1 MHPKTKDTK
10 LPSFLQRGKK
20 HRVRKGITEAL
31 GVLGLGGESEEVGIA
46 QGLATSSSFAFH
58 PAASQKL
65 PPPTRSSSTW
75 SGASSSNDMSI
86 LSNLKKPR
94 DSGSAAPSAATSRST
109 SQTLQPTSAP
119 RASRSLPVP
128 RPSKP
133 EADRMS
139 INSAAGTVV
148 SETTTIANDESMLKK
163 AKNSIRRAVSPS
175 PAPRNRVSETQFIQN
190 VHEAQQSLRAKLQ
203 AELKGSKEESLAA
216 GITIE
221 SFLSYI
227 GAERL
232 RRMPA
237 KGSRWDKIL
246 KWAEYFATSLSLFEE
261 AVETFVA
268 SSQEAVEL
276 IFACLQ
282 ILLQLGP
289 GQGEAMERAFSIF
302 HEYGLAFAFYL
313 KHYSLL
319 RTIPEARSELS
330 LALGDMLA
338 LAIEITIFYR
348 KSIRSMSTTAVTVD
362 FNITFGRLMETF
374 IQHKD
379 SIANM
384 FWTYQ
389 LKNSPEIADI
399 HVSIQEIRLW
409 LLPQDRNLQALVSG
423 RRATRNLRA
432 EFTCEWFDRPLIDFT
447 RSKDNVLTITAET
460 GAGKSILAGWI
471 LERLQRPIGKKTY
484 QAIHATVDSQVPAQA
499 TQIALVKTLLH
510 QLLEQNVGNVALY
523 RCLSNVVEL
532 DTNTNSTQDAE
543 DALWYTLETA
553 LKPLNNVVLVIDGL
567 DALEGDESEKFE
579 AYEQLWNIAAKNK
592 NVRVIILSR
601 PMSKPWPKP
610 TRALT
615 MGPERTTGDVKHMV
629 RAYLLSRGIGNRYE
643 VDEVAEQVAQRS
655 KGSLTW
661 AELVLQLFG
670 SAKTITEVQTTVKE
684 LPSTT
689 KEILDK
695 HVSTISLKGDAR
707 LIFAW
712 LLVADRPLTTSEI
725 QCLLELNV
733 QKGTHQPRSTNI
745 IDDIQK
751 ACGSLVIVQDKTVRF
766 RNESVRLHLLEL
778 SKESKYL
785 MPPAEAHKDFA
796 TRLLLY
802 SKVVVSRNTEPS
814 MEDLSPREVD
824 SLFRSNA
831 LLEYATRNWLT
842 HFKKSPFIVEGQLQA
857 ITPELKLAFPSST
870 LLALL
875 ERSTWEKQTLLSKA
889 NEQHL
894 LALRIRQQ
902 ALGDTQLCTLQSSI
916 NVAQSYKKL
925 SAPVE
930 ASKFFFQAAK
940 LGQAVLGKAN
950 DLAIS
955 CATATVDA
963 LEGVKADTRNDE
975 ITRKEEMLKYVVET
989 EKQRYGANSAL
1000 ATKYNNQ
1007 LAQLYTDIKEN
1018 DKAEAVYRDVYK
1030 LTIAQ
1035 NGEFS
1040 QEASQAAEKLKT
1052 VLYKEA
1058 KHEDVVQYT
1067 QPIFESAER
1076 NLDIFDIRRV
1086 EITLRMADTWEEKE
1100 DLIHAEELYISLW
1113 RGLTEYCRANSGSND
1128 AHERKI
1134 QISIAYAKFLKR
1146 HGREAE
1152 AQNILHGVWLDYQH
1166 RENKSEAVVKQLNQV
1181 GEELKAMG
1189 ILETAI
1195 AVFKSVW
1202 GYFKGT
1208 GQQNSTAAVS
1218 TAVSLMGAQIQTAET
1233 LSTFYI
1239 SKGRWNEAADV
1250 CTKILKQLWANLGV
1264 ENKYGFPKHFTT
1276 VSIKFARRL
1285 AVCYTECNQTEQAE
1299 KVYNHLFLSA
1309 RSSLRIQDELVA
1321 ETANDLIEFHLRTQ
1335 QYQKALVVY
1344 QQLLESYRTTLGA
1357 RNPLT
1362 LKTLHTMG
1370 DLCLKY
1376 RLKGADQYFLEITKA
1391 EKGQDGVLTKDGFKA
1406 AQALSKIYYE
1416 QKRWDEA
1423 RNIYATV
1430 WVTYTK
1436 KAKEYEMSPELVQA
1450 IFKRYHTVLETHL
1463 KVDVKT
1469 VRQLALEYRTT
1480 ATAHYGP
1487 ESQIATTASLQLAE
1501 VSRKIPEHQEEAV
1514 KICEEVV
1521 TKAAENPDKAK
1532 ATPAQ
1537 AILLATA
1544 KRHLAALYATQNANG
1559 QVSAESSQKA
1569 EGLWKEQLE
1578 INKKQHGVAH
1588 KSTLASLSSLVGV
1601 WGKSEKPEIKKQAET
1616 QLQTTVVE
1624 VLTAP
1629 TASDS
1634 TKLHES
1640 GASLAKIYLS
1650 ANMSAQAWAL
1660 LRDLRFQ
1667 IISKEARGTA
1677 KVNVKLPETVDRRS
1691 MVFIAAFEETLRQTE
1706 TVDATKKVTFSDIM
1720 TDMLTEGILYDRYHL
1735 TLQSKE
1741 VTIENKLF
1749 DGARLYAFLKG
1760 NKQNTEQCL
1769 AVEETLFKLFIE
1781 NFGANIKVQN
1791 VVTRTFFI
1799 ALLEQL
1805 GRLRHHEDLTVV
1817 GCEAGVAKVYSLLEA
1832 DQFRQAYEVALCVY
1846 QFIQSKD
1853 GFKQSKNIPHSF
1865 KLSLYLAGL
1874 GVKKSADVKL
1884 QGSMIELSK
1893 AVLRET
1899 LTACRSLDI
1908 DLVQLQAA
1916 ELNNLV
1922 RLMGEQKNYEDLEWL
1937 LTQLWHSRLVQR
1949 SWSATTVISVGRRLV
1964 EVLFV
1969 RNKQD
1974 ASISLCESMTY
1985 NLRRTWGLLDQV
1997 TIDLFNLL
2005 STLYVAADRHADA
2018 LAIHEEILRAVLQDD
2033 ESEDVL
2039 DDAHAAQ
2046 IAADQLDLIKRVYAR
2061 QGGWGDEDD
2070 DLSALVQ
2077 DVVDQYGD
2085 ASEGGRLQS
2094 FLPVDKWSTKAPPA
2108 HDTFGTFVLPQGWEF
2123 SADGVL
2129 ANGAVTQR
2137 KPDYLLRWLQVN
2149 RQQSFGDLAAEA
2161 NKQDAADSVAVA
2173 KVGGGAHGS
2182 GPIPIV
2188 VNGH

>member
-1 MHPKTKDTK
+1 
-10 LPSFLQRGKK
+10 
-20 HRVRKGITEAL
+20 
-31 GVLGLGGESEEVGIA
+31 
-46 QGLATSSSFAFH
+46 
-58 PAASQKL
+58 
-65 PPPTRSSSTW
+65 
-75 SGASSSNDMSI
+75 MSI

-94 DSGSAAPSAATSRST
+94 DSGSAPSPASSRST
-109 SQTLQPTSAP
+109 SKTLAPTSAP
-119 RASRSLPVP
+119 ARQLPVP

-133 EADRMS
+133 EVDRMS
-139 INSAAGTVV
+139 VNSIPATIV
-148 SETTTIANDESMLKK
+148 SETTTIANDDSVGMLKK
-163 AKNSIRRAVSPS
+163 AKNAVRRAVSPS
-175 PAPRNRVSETQFIQN
+175 PAPRQRVSESQFINN
-190 VHEAQQSLRAKLQ
+190 VHEAVQSLRARLQ
-203 AELKGSKEESLAA
+203 AELKGTKEEVLAA

-221 SFLSYI
+221 SFLGFI

-232 RRMPA
+232 RRMPP

-313 KHYSLL
+313 RHYSLL
-319 RTIPEARSELS
+319 RTIPEARQELS
-330 LALGDMLA
+330 LALGDMLG

-362 FNITFGRLMETF
+362 FNITFGRLMESF

-379 SIANM
+379 RIANM

-399 HVSIQEIRLW
+399 HVSIEEIRLW
-409 LLPQDRNLQALVSG
+409 LLPQDRTLQAMVTG

-460 GAGKSILAGWI
+460 GAGKSILASWI

-499 TQIALVKTLLH
+499 TQIALVKTLLL

-532 DTNTNSTQDAE
+532 DTNTSSTQDAE
-543 DALWYTLETA
+543 DALWYTLDTA
-553 LKPLNNVVLVIDGL
+553 LKPLKDVVLVIDGL

-579 AYEQLWNIAAKNK
+579 AYEQLYNIAAKNN
-592 NVRVIILSR
+592 NVRVIVLSR
-601 PMSKPWPKP
+601 PLSKPWPKP
-610 TRALT
+610 TRQLT

-670 SAKTITEVQTTVKE
+670 SAKTITDVQTTVKD

-689 KEILDK
+689 KEVLDK

-745 IDDIQK
+745 VDDIQK

-802 SKVVVSRNTEPS
+802 SKVVVTRNTEPS

-824 SLFRSNA
+824 ALFRSNA
-831 LLEYATRNWLT
+831 LLEYAARNWLT
-842 HFKKSPFIVEGQLQA
+842 HFKKSPFYAEGQLQA
-857 ITPELKLAFPSST
+857 ITPELKMAFPSST

-902 ALGDTQLCTLQSSI
+902 ALGDTQQATLQGSI
-916 NVAQSYKKL
+916 NVAQSYQKL

-930 ASKFFFQAAK
+930 ASKFFFSAAK
-940 LGQAVLGKAN
+940 LGQAILGKAN
-950 DLAIS
+950 DLAVA
-955 CATATVDA
+955 CATATVDS
-963 LEGVKADTRNDE
+963 LEGIKADTRNDDV
-975 ITRKEEMLKYVVET
+975 TRKEEMLKYVVET
-989 EKQRYGANSAL
+989 EKQRHGTTSAL

-1018 DKAEAVYRDVYK
+1018 EKAEAVYRDVYK

-1040 QEASQAAEKLKT
+1040 QEATQAAEKLKT

-1100 DLIHAEELYISLW
+1100 DLIRAEELYISLW
-1113 RGLTEYCRANSGSND
+1113 RGLTEYCRANAGSNE

-1134 QISIAYAKFLKR
+1134 QISIAYAKFLQR
-1146 HGREAE
+1146 HNRSAE

-1218 TAVSLMGAQIQTAET
+1218 TAVSLMGAVQEKAEKKKEEAKKEAVATGTTEDADLSEDEADDEADAILEEVVETAIAAAPSAKQTDAATRAGIVKTQQPTIEQQIQTAET
-1233 LSTFYI
+1233 LSGFYV
-1239 SKGRWNEAADV
+1239 SKARWNEAADV
-1250 CTKILKQLWANLGV
+1250 CIKLLKQLWPNLGI
-1264 ENKYGFPKHFTT
+1264 ENKYGFPKSFTT

-1299 KVYNHLFLSA
+1299 KVYNHIFLSA

-1321 ETANDLIEFHLRTQ
+1321 ETANDLIDFHLRTQ

-1344 QQLLESYRTTLGA
+1344 QQLLESYRTTLGS

-1362 LKTLHTMG
+1362 LKTLYTMG
-1370 DLCLKY
+1370 DLCIKY
-1376 RLKGADQYFLEITKA
+1376 RLKGADQYYLEITKA
-1391 EKGQDGVLTKDGFKA
+1391 EKNQDGVLTKDALRA
-1406 AQALSKIYYE
+1406 ALALSKIYYE
-1416 QKRWDEA
+1416 QKRWEEA
-1423 RNIYATV
+1423 RAIYSTI
-1430 WVTYTK
+1430 WITFTK
-1436 KAKEYEMSPELVQA
+1436 KAKEYQMSPELVQT
-1450 IFKRYHTVLETHL
+1450 IFKRYHVVLETHL
-1463 KVDVKT
+1463 KVPIET
-1469 VRQLALEYRTT
+1469 VRQVAVEYRTT
-1480 ATAHYGP
+1480 CTAVYGP
-1487 ESQIATTASLQLAE
+1487 ESQIATTASLHLAE
-1501 VSRKIPEHQEEAV
+1501 ISRKIPQHHEEAV

-1521 TKAAENPDKAK
+1521 AKAAENPDKAK
-1532 ATPAQ
+1532 APGQ
-1537 AILLATA
+1537 AAILATA
-1544 KRHLAALYATQNANG
+1544 KRHLAALYASQNAAG
-1559 QVSAESSQKA
+1559 QVSAESTQKA
-1569 EGLWKEQLE
+1569 ENLWKEQLE
-1578 INKKQHGVAH
+1578 INKKDHGVAH

-1601 WGKSEKPEIKKQAET
+1601 WAKSEKPEIQKQAQT

-1629 TASDS
+1629 TATDS

-1640 GASLAKIYLS
+1640 AVSLAKIYLS
-1650 ANMSAQAWAL
+1650 SNMSTQAWAL
-1660 LRDLRFQ
+1660 LKDLRFQ
-1667 IISKEARGTA
+1667 IISKEARGNA
-1677 KVNVKLPETVDRRS
+1677 KVTVKLPETVDRRS
-1691 MVFIAAFEETLRQTE
+1691 LVFIAAFEETLREHE
-1706 TVDATKKVTFSDIM
+1706 TADATKKVTFSDIM

-1735 TLQSKE
+1735 TLQSKD

-1749 DGARLYAFLKG
+1749 DGARLYSFLKD
-1760 NKQNTEQCL
+1760 NKQQTEQTL
-1769 AVEETLFKLFIE
+1769 AVEETLFKLFID
-1781 NFGANIKVQN
+1781 NFGANIKTQT

-1799 ALLEQL
+1799 ALLEHL
-1805 GRLRHHEDLTVV
+1805 GKLRHHEDLVIV
-1817 GCEAGVAKVYSLLEA
+1817 GCDAGVSKVYSLLEA

-1846 QFIQSKD
+1846 QFIVSRD
-1853 GFKQSKNIPHSF
+1853 GFKNPKNIPYAF

-1884 QGSMIELSK
+1884 QTQMIELSK

-1899 LTACRSLDI
+1899 LVACRSLDI

-1937 LTQLWHSRLVQR
+1937 LTQLWNSRLVQA

-1969 RNKQD
+1969 RGKQD
-1974 ASISLCESMTY
+1974 ASIHLCESMTY

-1997 TIDLFNLL
+1997 TIDLMNLL
-2005 STLYVAADRHADA
+2005 SALYVAANRHADA
-2018 LAIHEEILRAVLQDD
+2018 LALHEEILRAVMADD

-2039 DDAHAAQ
+2039 DDAHAAA
-2046 IAADQLDLIKRVYAR
+2046 IALNQLELVKRVYAR
-2061 QGGWGDEDD
+2061 QGGWGDEED
-2070 DLSALVQ
+2070 DLSELIQ
-2077 DVVDQYGD
+2077 RVVETYDDTD
-2085 ASEGGRLQS
+2085 ARFTQFVPTE
-2094 FLPVDKWSTKAPPA
+2094 KWSTKAPPS
-2108 HDTFGTFVLPQGWEF
+2108 HDTFGTFVLPTSWEF

-2129 ANGAVTQR
+2129 ANGAITQK

-2149 RQQSFGDLAAEA
+2149 RQQSFGDLQAEA
-2161 NKQDAADSVAVA
+2161 NKNQDVVAVNGAA
-2173 KVGGGAHGS
+2173 KVNGAHGGGAHGS

>member
-1 MHPKTKDTK
+1 
-10 LPSFLQRGKK
+10 
-20 HRVRKGITEAL
+20 
-31 GVLGLGGESEEVGIA
+31 
-46 QGLATSSSFAFH
+46 
-58 PAASQKL
+58 
-65 PPPTRSSSTW
+65 
-75 SGASSSNDMSI
+75 MSI

-94 DSGSAAPSAATSRST
+94 DSGSAATSRST
-109 SQTLQPTSAP
+109 SQQLQPTSAP
-119 RASRSLPVP
+119 RSSRQLPIP

-139 INSAAGTVV
+139 VNSVPGTVV
-148 SETTTIANDESMLKK
+148 SESTTIANDESTGMMKK

-175 PAPRNRVSETQFIQN
+175 PAPHSRVSETQFIQN
-190 VHEAQQSLRAKLQ
+190 VHEAQQLLRAKLQ

-221 SFLSYI
+221 SFLGYI

-289 GQGEAMERAFSIF
+289 SQGEAMERAFSIF

-313 KHYSLL
+313 RHYSLL

-374 IQHKD
+374 VQHKD
-379 SIANM
+379 RIANM

-389 LKNSPEIADI
+389 LKNSSEIADI
-399 HVSIQEIRLW
+399 HVSIEEIRLW
-409 LLPQDRNLQALVSG
+409 LLPQDRNLQAMVSG

-460 GAGKSILAGWI
+460 GAGKSILSGWI

-499 TQIALVKTLLH
+499 TQIALIKTLLY

-567 DALEGDESEKFE
+567 DAIEGDESEKFE

-592 NVRVIILSR
+592 NVRVIVLSR

-610 TRALT
+610 TRQLT

-670 SAKTITEVQTTVKE
+670 SAKTIVDVQTTVKD

-689 KEILDK
+689 KEVLDK
-695 HVSTISLKGDAR
+695 HISTISLKGDAR

-712 LLVADRPLTTSEI
+712 LLVADRPLTTTEI

-733 QKGTHQPRSTNI
+733 QKGSHQPRSTNI

-751 ACGSLVIVQDKTVRF
+751 ACGSLVLVQDKTVRF

-814 MEDLSPREVD
+814 VEDLSPREID
-824 SLFRSNA
+824 TLFRTNA

-842 HFKKSPFIVEGQLQA
+842 HFKKSPFYAEGQLQA
-857 ITPELKLAFPSST
+857 ITPELKAAFPSST

-875 ERSTWEKQTLLSKA
+875 ERSTWERQTLLSKA

-930 ASKFFFQAAK
+930 ASKFFFNAAK
-940 LGQAVLGKAN
+940 LGQAILGKGN
-950 DLAIS
+950 DLAVS
-955 CATATVDA
+955 CATATIEA
-963 LEGVKADTRNDE
+963 LEGVKADSRNDE

-989 EKQRYGANSAL
+989 EKQRHGTTSAL

-1035 NGEFS
+1035 SGEFS
-1040 QEASQAAEKLKT
+1040 QEATQAAEKLKT

-1058 KHEDVVQYT
+1058 KHEDVVSYT

-1195 AVFKSVW
+1195 AVFKNVW
-1202 GYFKGT
+1202 GYFKSS

-1218 TAVSLMGAQIQTAET
+1218 TAVSLMGAVQEKAEKKKEESKREAAAAGSIEDADLSEDEADDEADAILDEVVETAIAAAPSVKSTDAAAKAGVKVQQPTIEQQIQTAET
-1233 LSTFYI
+1233 LSAFYI

-1250 CTKILKQLWANLGV
+1250 CIKILKQLWVNLGV

-1276 VSIKFARRL
+1276 VAIKFARRL

-1321 ETANDLIEFHLRTQ
+1321 EAANELIEFHLRTQ
-1335 QYQKALVVY
+1335 QYQKALIVY
-1344 QQLLESYRTTLGA
+1344 QQLLESYRTTLGS

-1362 LKTLHTMG
+1362 LKTLYTMG
-1370 DLCLKY
+1370 DLCMKY
-1376 RLKGADQYFLEITKA
+1376 RLKGADQYYLEVTKA
-1391 EKGQDGVLTKDGFKA
+1391 EKSQDGVLTKDALRA
-1406 AQALSKIYYE
+1406 ALALSKIYYE
-1416 QKRWDEA
+1416 QKRWEEA
-1423 RNIYATV
+1423 RAIYATV

-1436 KAKEYEMSPELVQA
+1436 KAKEYDMSPELVQT

-1463 KVDVKT
+1463 RVDIKT

-1480 ATAHYGP
+1480 AAAHYGP
-1487 ESQIATTASLQLAE
+1487 ESQIATSASLQLAE
-1501 VSRKIPEHQEEAV
+1501 ISRKIPEHQEEAV

-1521 TKAAENPDKAK
+1521 AKAAENPDKAK
-1532 ATPAQ
+1532 SPAQ
-1537 AILLATA
+1537 ASLLATA
-1544 KRHLAALYATQNANG
+1544 KRHLAALYATQNASG

-1601 WGKSEKPEIKKQAET
+1601 WGKSEKPEIKKQAEN

-1629 TASDS
+1629 TANDS

-1650 ANMSAQAWAL
+1650 SNMSAQAWAL
-1660 LRDLRFQ
+1660 LKDLRFQ
-1667 IISKEARGTA
+1667 IISKEARNTA
-1677 KVNVKLPETVDRRS
+1677 KVSVKLPESVDRRS
-1691 MVFIAAFEETLRQTE
+1691 MVFIAAFEETLRQHE

-1735 TLQSKE
+1735 TLQSKD
-1741 VTIENKLF
+1741 VTVENKLF
-1749 DGARLYAFLKG
+1749 DGARLYAFLKSSH
-1760 NKQNTEQCL
+1760 QNTEQTL
-1769 AVEETLFKLFIE
+1769 AVEEALFKIFME
-1781 NFGANIKVQN
+1781 NFGASIKVQN
-1791 VVTRTFFI
+1791 VVIRTFFI
-1799 ALLEQL
+1799 ALLESL
-1805 GRLRHHEDLTVV
+1805 GRLRHHDDLTIV

-1832 DQFRQAYEVALCVY
+1832 DQFGQAYEVALCVY
-1846 QFIQSKD
+1846 QFISSKD
-1853 GFKQSKNIPHSF
+1853 GFKVSKNIPHSF

-1874 GVKKSADVKL
+1874 GVKKSPDVKL
-1884 QGSMIELSK
+1884 QARMIELSK

-1969 RNKQD
+1969 RSKQD

-1997 TIDLFNLL
+1997 TIDLCNLL
-2005 STLYVAADRHADA
+2005 SSLYVAADRHADA
-2018 LAIHEEILRAVLQDD
+2018 LALHEEILRAVLQDD

-2046 IAADQLDLIKRVYAR
+2046 IAAEQLELVKRVYAR
-2061 QGGWGDEDD
+2061 QGGWGDEVD
-2070 DLSALVQ
+2070 DLSALVA
-2077 DVVDQYGD
+2077 DVVETYAEHD
-2085 ASEGGRLQS
+2085 GRLAT
-2094 FLPVDKWSTKAPPA
+2094 FVPVDKWSTKAPPA
-2108 HDTFGTFVLPQGWEF
+2108 HDTFGTFVLPNGWEF

-2129 ANGAVTQR
+2129 ANGAVSQR

-2161 NKQDAADSVAVA
+2161 NKQDVADPPA
-2173 KVGGGAHGS
+2173 KVGGGAHGGGAHGS

>member
-1 MHPKTKDTK
+1 M
-10 LPSFLQRGKK
+10 S
-20 HRVRKGITEAL
+20 VNSI
-31 GVLGLGGESEEVGIA
+31 
-46 QGLATSSSFAFH
+46 
-58 PAASQKL
+58 PA
-65 PPPTRSSSTW
+65 
-75 SGASSSNDMSI
+75 
-86 LSNLKKPR
+86 
-94 DSGSAAPSAATSRST
+94 
-109 SQTLQPTSAP
+109 
-119 RASRSLPVP
+119 
-128 RPSKP
+128 
-133 EADRMS
+133 
-139 INSAAGTVV
+139 TVV
-148 SETTTIANDESMLKK
+148 SETTTIAQDDSVGMLKK
-163 AKNSIRRAVSPS
+163 AKNAVRRAVSPS
-175 PAPRNRVSETQFIQN
+175 PAPRQRVSETQFINN
-190 VHEAQQSLRAKLQ
+190 VHEAQQSLRARLQ

-221 SFLSYI
+221 SFLGFI

-232 RRMPA
+232 RRMPP

-276 IFACLQ
+276 IFAALQ

-313 KHYSLL
+313 RHYSLL
-319 RTIPEARSELS
+319 RTIPEARQELS
-330 LALGDMLA
+330 LALGDMLG
-338 LAIEITIFYR
+338 LTIEITIFYR
-348 KSIRSMSTTAVTVD
+348 KSVRTMSTTAVTVD
-362 FNITFGRLMETF
+362 FNITFGRLMESF

-379 SIANM
+379 RIANM

-389 LKNSPEIADI
+389 LKNSAEIADI
-399 HVSIQEIRLW
+399 HVSIEEIRLW
-409 LLPQDRNLQALVSG
+409 LLPQDRTLQAMVTG

-499 TQIALVKTLLH
+499 TQIALVKTLLL

-532 DTNTNSTQDAE
+532 DTNTSSTQDAE
-543 DALWYTLETA
+543 DALWYTLDTA
-553 LKPLNNVVLVIDGL
+553 LKPLKDVVLVIDGL

-579 AYEQLWNIAAKNK
+579 AYEQLWNIAARNN
-592 NVRVIILSR
+592 NVRVIVLSR
-601 PMSKPWPKP
+601 PLTKPWPKP
-610 TRALT
+610 TRQIA
-615 MGPERTTGDVKHMV
+615 MGPERTTVDVKHMI
-629 RAYLLSRGIGNRYE
+629 RAYLLSRGIGNRHE

-670 SAKTITEVQTTVKE
+670 SAKTITDVQTTAKD
-684 LPSTT
+684 LPVTT
-689 KEILDK
+689 KEVLDK
-695 HVSTISLKGDAR
+695 HISTISLKGDAR

-745 IDDIQK
+745 VDDIQK

-802 SKVVVSRNTEPS
+802 SKVVVSRNTEPAL
-814 MEDLSPREVD
+814 EDLSPREVD
-824 SLFRSNA
+824 TLFRSNA

-842 HFKKSPFIVEGQLQA
+842 HFKKSPFYAEGQLQA

-902 ALGDTQLCTLQSSI
+902 ALGDDQLCTLQSSI
-916 NVAQSYKKL
+916 NVAQSYQKL

-950 DLAIS
+950 DLAVA
-955 CATATVDA
+955 CATATVDT
-963 LEGVKADTRNDE
+963 LEGVKADARNDDV
-975 ITRKEEMLKYVVET
+975 TRKEEMLKYVVET
-989 EKQRYGANSAL
+989 EKQRHGTTSAL

-1040 QEASQAAEKLKT
+1040 QEATSAAEKLKA

-1100 DLIHAEELYISLW
+1100 DLIRAEELYISLW
-1113 RGLTEYCRANSGSND
+1113 RGLTEYCRANAGSNE

-1134 QISIAYAKFLKR
+1134 QISISYAKFLKR

-1189 ILETAI
+1189 ILDTAI

-1218 TAVSLMGAQIQTAET
+1218 TAVSLMGAVQDKAEKKKEDAKKEAVAIGVSEDADLSEDEADDEADAILEEVVETAIAAAPSAKQVDAAAKAGVVKTQQPTIEQQIQTAET

-1250 CTKILKQLWANLGV
+1250 CTKILKQLWVNLGV
-1264 ENKYGFPKHFTT
+1264 QNQYGFPKNYTT

-1299 KVYNHLFLSA
+1299 KVYNHIFLSA

-1335 QYQKALVVY
+1335 QYQKALIVY
-1344 QQLLESYRTTLGA
+1344 QQLLESYRTTLGS

-1362 LKTLHTMG
+1362 LKTLYTMG
-1370 DLCLKY
+1370 DLCIKY
-1376 RLKGADQYFLEITKA
+1376 RLKGADQYYLEVTKA
-1391 EKGQDGVLTKDGFKA
+1391 EKSQDGVLTKDALRA
-1406 AQALSKIYYE
+1406 ALALSKIYYE
-1416 QKRWDEA
+1416 QKRWEEA
-1423 RNIYATV
+1423 RAIYATI
-1430 WVTYTK
+1430 WTTFTK
-1436 KAKEYEMSPELVQA
+1436 KAKEYQMSPELVQT
-1450 IFKRYHTVLETHL
+1450 IFKRYHVVLETHL
-1463 KVDVKT
+1463 KVPVEQ
-1469 VRQLALEYRTT
+1469 VRQVAVEYRTT
-1480 ATAHYGP
+1480 CQTVYGP
-1487 ESQIATTASLQLAE
+1487 ESQIATTASLHLAE
-1501 VSRKIPEHQEEAV
+1501 ISRKIPQHQEEAV

-1521 TKAAENPDKAK
+1521 AKAAENPDKAK
-1532 ATPAQ
+1532 QTPAQ
-1537 AILLATA
+1537 AIILATA
-1544 KRHLAALYATQNANG
+1544 KRHLAALYASQNAAG
-1559 QVSAESSQKA
+1559 QVSAESTQKA
-1569 EGLWKEQLE
+1569 ETLWKEQLE
-1578 INKKQHGVAH
+1578 INKKNHGVAH
-1588 KSTLASLSSLVGV
+1588 KSTIASLSSLVGV
-1601 WGKSEKPEIKKQAET
+1601 WAKSEKPEIKKQAET

-1629 TASDS
+1629 TATDS

-1640 GASLAKIYLS
+1640 AVSLAKVYLS
-1650 ANMSAQAWAL
+1650 SNMNQQAWAL

-1667 IISKEARGTA
+1667 IISKEARGANA
-1677 KVNVKLPETVDRRS
+1677 KVVVKLPETVDRRS
-1691 MVFIAAFEETLRQTE
+1691 MVFIAAFEETLRQHE

-1735 TLQSKE
+1735 TLQSKD
-1741 VTIENKLF
+1741 VTLENKLF
-1749 DGARLYAFLKG
+1749 DGARLYAFLKA
-1760 NKQNTEQCL
+1760 NHQQTEQTL
-1769 AVEETLFKLFIE
+1769 AVEEALFKIFVE
-1781 NFGANIKVQN
+1781 NFGAQIKTQTVT
-1791 VVTRTFFI
+1791 TRTFFI

-1805 GRLRHHEDLTVV
+1805 GKLNHHEDLVIV
-1817 GCEAGVAKVYSLLEA
+1817 GCEAGVAKVYALLEA
-1832 DQFRQAYEVALCVY
+1832 DQFVQAYEVALCVY
-1846 QFIQSKD
+1846 QFITARD
-1853 GFKQSKNIPHSF
+1853 GFKNPKNIPYSF

-1874 GVKKSADVKL
+1874 GVKKSADVKI
-1884 QGSMIELSK
+1884 QARMIELSK

-1899 LTACRSLDI
+1899 LVACRSLDI

-1937 LTQLWHSRLVQR
+1937 LTQLWNSRLVQA

-1969 RNKQD
+1969 RGKQD
-1974 ASISLCESMTY
+1974 ASIALCESMTY

-1997 TIDLFNLL
+1997 TIDLCNLL
-2005 STLYVAADRHADA
+2005 STLYVAANRYADA
-2018 LAIHEEILRAVLQDD
+2018 LALHEEILHAELADD
-2033 ESEDVL
+2033 DSEDVL
-2039 DDAHAAQ
+2039 DDAQAAA
-2046 IAADQLDLIKRVYAR
+2046 IALTQLELVKRIYAR
-2061 QGGWGDEDD
+2061 QGGWGDEED
-2070 DLSALVQ
+2070 DLSELVGR
-2077 DVVDQYGD
+2077 VVDEYGEHD
-2085 ASEGGRLQS
+2085 ARFTQ
-2094 FLPVDKWSTKAPPA
+2094 FMPVDKWTTKAPPA

-2161 NKQDAADSVAVA
+2161 SKHDAQEA
-2173 KVGGGAHGS
+2173 KVNGANGTAA
-2182 GPIPIV
+2182 IPIV